1 MTTADFLTIDLPAML
16 VAVFAATSCG
26 LLGNFLVLR
35 RQALIGDAISHVVL
49 PGIVAGFLVA
59 GTISTLPLML
69 GAMAAAILAAG
80 LIELFQRAGRL
91 DSGAAMGVVFT
102 TMFAGGIVLLEQS
115 GAANVH
121 LDAEHALYGN
131 LESTLWL
138 GVTDWSDLTSIVA
151 LAELPRTLVTL
162 AAVTA
167 FVVVLVVLFFKE
179 LQVTT
184 FDAGLAASLGLP
196 VRVISVSLIVVVAVA
211 AVAAFEAVGSILVI
225 AMFICPAATARLLT
239 DNLARQLWISAAVA
253 AVAGIGGYLAAAF
266 GPVLLGG
273 TNSLSAAGMI
283 AVAAGALQTLAIL
296 FAPRYGVVS
305 QSRQR
310 AARRLDLAGG
320 KVLQNA
326 HVGAP
331 RRPGGRRAHGGSSR
345 RGGALGRRDRGAVGR
360 RAGRGGMIDFYYWP
374 TPNGWKI
381 SIMLEECGLEYR
393 TIPVNI
399 SRGEQFAPEFLAI
412 SPNNRMPAIVDHD
425 DPDGPMPVF
434 ESGAIL
440 LHLAERTGRF
450 MPTDRVGRKETLEW
464 LFWQVGNLGPMAG
477 QHSHYWNYAEGDH
490 PYPAKRYANEYNR
503 CIGVLERRLEGRDW
517 IVGDAYSIA
526 DMASFPWVLI
536 AKAMGQALD
545 DFPNVARWRAAVKD
559 RPAVQRGV
567 DLGKELRR
575 TAKPTD
581 EERELLYNQSA
592 ASTAALA
599 DRAAKN

>member
-1 MTTADFLTIDLPAML
+1 
-16 VAVFAATSCG
+16 
-26 LLGNFLVLR
+26 
-35 RQALIGDAISHVVL
+35 
-49 PGIVAGFLVA
+49 
-59 GTISTLPLML
+59 
-69 GAMAAAILAAG
+69 
-80 LIELFQRAGRL
+80 
-91 DSGAAMGVVFT
+91 
-102 TMFAGGIVLLEQS
+102 
-115 GAANVH
+115 
-121 LDAEHALYGN
+121 
-131 LESTLWL
+131 
-138 GVTDWSDLTSIVA
+138 
-151 LAELPRTLVTL
+151 
-162 AAVTA
+162 
-167 FVVVLVVLFFKE
+167 
-179 LQVTT
+179 
-184 FDAGLAASLGLP
+184 
-196 VRVISVSLIVVVAVA
+196 
-211 AVAAFEAVGSILVI
+211 
-225 AMFICPAATARLLT
+225 
-239 DNLARQLWISAAVA
+239 
-253 AVAGIGGYLAAAF
+253 
-266 GPVLLGG
+266 
-273 TNSLSAAGMI
+273 
-283 AVAAGALQTLAIL
+283 
-296 FAPRYGVVS
+296 
-305 QSRQR
+305 
-310 AARRLDLAGG
+310 
-320 KVLQNA
+320 
-326 HVGAP
+326 
-331 RRPGGRRAHGGSSR
+331 
-345 RGGALGRRDRGAVGR
+345 
-360 RAGRGGMIDFYYWP
+360 MIDFYYWP

-490 PYPAKRYANEYNR
+490 PYSAKRYANEYNR